1 MNEQQQPVALEPA
14 LVDFETARQALAN
27 MSVGTLR
34 EEMAAGR
41 INAQRIGK
49 KVVFRPEELRRY
61 AHACASWE
69 PA

>member
-1 MNEQQQPVALEPA
+1 MTEQPTTSLEPA

-27 MSVGTLR
+27 MSVNALR

-61 AHACASWE
+61 AQACASWE